1 MQNDLKKVKFN
12 IPLEYVT
19 GHLRYG
25 HKEGVLELTAEEFER
40 LQKDPEAFVYE
51 EEILPDLDLVIDDY
65 SVEDYGGIDSIEYE
79 VIDDAERFN

>member
-1 MQNDLKKVKFN
+1 MQNKKIKLKVKFN

-25 HKEGVLELTAEEFER
+25 HKEGVLELTAEEFNR
-40 LQKDPEAFVYE
+40 LKEDPEEFVYE
-51 EEILPDLDLVIDDY
+51 EDILENLNLVIDDY

-79 VIDDAERFN
+79 VINDAE